1 MFRTVLV
8 PLDGS
13 ASAEHALPWALAAAD
28 PSAAVH
34 LVHVHVTPVP
44 MMVEGVVVSD
54 PTLDRSI
61 REQEGDYMDRLAERV
76 RAAGPDLSVTARTID
91 SDDPLAET
99 IGKAAAETGADLVV
113 MTTHGRGPFA
123 RFWLGSVSDE
133 FLRHT
138 PVPTLV
144 LRPRDDTGPSDLSTR
159 PALKHL
165 IVPLDG
171 SELAERVIDP
181 AVKLATRFGAD
192 ITLLLVLDSPG
203 NSGTIARLQKRDAA
217 AALSADEQ
225 AEKYLD
231 RCVRSI
237 ADRGGPARTKL
248 VRQGAPGEVVLALA
262 GQDPATGVALA
273 TRGRSG
279 ITRLL
284 TGSVTDDVVRNAPGP
299 VLVFHPQG

>member
-165 IVPLDG
+165 VVPLDG

>member
-144 LRPRDDTGPSDLSTR
+144 LRPRDDAGPSDLTAR
-159 PALKHL
+159 PALNHL

-203 NSGTIARLQKRDAA
+203 SSGTIARLQKRDAA
-217 AALSADEQ
+217 GALSADEQ

-231 RCVRSI
+231 RCARSV

-248 VRQGAPGEVVLALA
+248 VRQGAPGEVILALA

>member
-99 IGKAAAETGADLVV
+99 IGKAAAEPGADLVV